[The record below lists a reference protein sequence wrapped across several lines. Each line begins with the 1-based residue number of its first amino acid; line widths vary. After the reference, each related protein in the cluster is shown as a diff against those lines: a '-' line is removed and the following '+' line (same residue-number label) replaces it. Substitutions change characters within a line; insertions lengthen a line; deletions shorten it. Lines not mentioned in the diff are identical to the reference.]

1 MVVIIIAF
9 FLKANGWH
17 DTEFMS
23 VKNAMLLSGIIHI
36 VIILISLLVSI
47 YFRQIALEK
56 KILIML
62 GALAISLGTIGLAD
76 LVFEYNLTF
85 FDILYKSIQFFV
97 GEFEYT
103 ALFNKPVPLLVNIAR
118 FIALFVTFGTIFTLV
133 LKQKILLLNVK
144 LFYRDVVIIT
154 NEPKGYISDFA
165 NKFVRTNKKVII
177 AYTSNN
183 ELPNKIVS
191 RGIAIIPIDIN
202 KNIKMDLNTCN
213 VKNAK
218 NIYLLCDS
226 TEDNIKL
233 IKAIYSL
240 FENTKQKKTVTNA
253 KAEKER
259 SIKSIDK
266 LVEEYRGF
274 KSRNCYHEDKENKKR
289 KSSKTV
295 CYIQYQTDS
304 ERDYYSLD
312 EVFTNRID
320 KLITYFINVYDISIR
335 QMISESLITDT
346 LNIENETLG
355 ALKDELNAIKIAV
368 SGSGEMLN
376 RTISEIA
383 KNCVYND
390 KVPIEIYYIKDER
403 SNFDISKIK
412 LSAQLEELVKI
423 RTVSVKDL
431 SKLTNRINLFF
442 ISTID
447 EMEAK
452 NILSAVFAHD
462 LQNNIHKYIILTE
475 GNIVKYEILKSYI
488 KGLISPYVSGLKKFK
503 GSSFE
508 PKIYLSNI
516 KDLILAI
523 DKFYLRYGPTGKEIF
538 SAYMSAMINN
548 ELQDFNNL
556 PERFI
561 NSNILSAMHNNFIMS
576 VVEKMMLKG
585 DMPGSTGSEDAH
597 AKLKELFVYLAKT
610 EHERWYNERRMQG
623 LIYSKEQSHLY
634 NKNANLLHYDDLSR
648 KQQENNI
655 RYVLSTI
662 IAQRRKCKD
671 DDMSDI
677 YKDLIIKYKF
687 K

>member
-1 MVVIIIAF
+1 
-9 FLKANGWH
+9 
-17 DTEFMS
+17 
-23 VKNAMLLSGIIHI
+23 
-36 VIILISLLVSI
+36 
-47 YFRQIALEK
+47 
-56 KILIML
+56 ML
-62 GALAISLGTIGLAD
+62 GAFAISIGTIGLTD

-103 ALFNKPVPLLVNIAR
+103 ALFNKPVPLLVNMAR
-118 FIALFVTFGTIFTLV
+118 FIALFVTFGTIFTLI
-133 LKQKILLLNVK
+133 LKQKIFLLNIK

-154 NEPKGYISDFA
+154 NKPEGYINDFA
-165 NKFVRTNKKVII
+165 NKFVRNNRKVII

-183 ELPNKIVS
+183 ELINKIVS
-191 RGIAIIPIDIN
+191 GGIAIIPIDIS
-202 KNIKMDLNTCN
+202 KNMKMDLNNCN

-218 NIYLLCDS
+218 NIYLLCNN
-226 TEDNIKL
+226 TKDNIKL
-233 IKAIYSL
+233 IKAVYPL
-240 FENTKQKKTVTNA
+240 FENANQKKTVSDIEA
-253 KAEKER
+253 KKDR
-259 SIKSIDK
+259 NIKSIDR
-266 LVEEYRGF
+266 LVEDYRGF
-274 KSRNCYHEDKENKKR
+274 KSGNYFPKDKENKKG

-312 EVFTNRID
+312 EVFTNRTNE
-320 KLITYFINVYDISIR
+320 LITYFINVYDISIR

-346 LNIENETLG
+346 LNIDNKTLS

-403 SNFDISKIK
+403 FNSDISKCK
-412 LSAQLEELVKI
+412 LSMQLEELVKI
-423 RTVSVKDL
+423 RTVSAKDL
-431 SKLTNRINLFF
+431 SKLTNRISLFF
-442 ISTID
+442 ITTVD
-447 EMEAK
+447 EMEVK
-452 NILSAVFAHD
+452 NILSAVFAHN

-488 KGLISPYVSGLKKFK
+488 KGLISPYVSGVKKFK
-503 GSSFE
+503 DSSFK

-548 ELQDFNNL
+548 ELQDFNSL

-561 NSNILSAMHNNFIMS
+561 NSNILSAMHNNFIVS
-576 VVEKMMLKG
+576 VVEKMMPQE
-585 DMPGSTGSEDAH
+585 DMPGSTGSEDTH

-610 EHERWYNERRMQG
+610 EHERWYNERRLQRI
-623 LIYSKEQSHLY
+623 IYSKEQSHLY
-634 NKNANLLHYDDLSR
+634 NKNANLLHCDDLSK

-655 RYVLSTI
+655 RYVLNTI

-671 DDMSDI
+671 DDMSGI